1 MNTSVL
7 LITTIAFCVVNGAN
21 DGATLVAM
29 NLSSKALRP
38 LTALMLLALAIVVGP
53 FVVGTAVAT
62 TLAVGLTRFDAAEGA
77 DALLYAVVVTI
88 GVIYAASRLGLPS
101 SVTFALTGSIIGI
114 GIGRGLPV
122 EPDVA
127 IRVMVI
133 GVAAPLVAGGLGTGI
148 AAALSRTR
156 PRSSLRRHLRWLHAT
171 SFGAQCLAYAAN
183 DAQKMTALFAIGSG
197 AVGSRGVV
205 PDWSLQALI
214 GVSFFAGT
222 LLGVVGLGSR
232 VNKLLPVRPLNSISA
247 GFASAGAV
255 LGAAFAGSPVS
266 MGQANA
272 SALVGSQVLLVTYR
286 RVRWE
291 QAARIVL
298 AWFATLPAALVIALV
313 LGRLT
318 K

>member
-1 MNTSVL
+1 MNISAL
-7 LITTIAFCVVNGAN
+7 LVTALVFGVINGAN
-21 DGATLVAM
+21 DGATMVAL

-38 LTALMLLALAIVVGP
+38 LTALAVLAAAIVIGP
-53 FVVGTAVAT
+53 FLVGTAVAT

-122 EPDVA
+122 EA
-127 IRVMVI
+127 GAAMRVIAV
-133 GVAAPLVAGGLGTGI
+133 GVAAPLVAGGLGTAI

-156 PRSSLRRHLRWLHAT
+156 PRSSLRHHLRGLHAA

-183 DAQKMTALFAIGSG
+183 DAQKMTALFAVATG
-197 AVGSRGVV
+197 AVGTSGVV
-205 PDWSLQALI
+205 PSLPIQLLI
-214 GVSFFAGT
+214 GLAFFVGT
-222 LLGVVGLGSR
+222 LFGVVRLGSR
-232 VNKLLPVRPLNSISA
+232 MNKLLPVRPLNSISA
-247 GFASAGAV
+247 GFASAGTV
-255 LGAAFAGSPVS
+255 LFAAFAGSPVS

-272 SALVGSQVLLVTYR
+272 SALVGSQVVLVTYR

-298 AWFATLPAALVIALV
+298 AWFSTLPAALVIALV